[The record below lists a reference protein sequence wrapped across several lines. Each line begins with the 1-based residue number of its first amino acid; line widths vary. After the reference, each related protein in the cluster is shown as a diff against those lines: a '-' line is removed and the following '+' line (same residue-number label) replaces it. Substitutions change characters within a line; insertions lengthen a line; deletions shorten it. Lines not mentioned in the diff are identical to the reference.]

1 MTSSNAEEQ
10 SFSKLMAGAMLMDGG
25 ECNDLLYNWPEG
37 ATTSTNGS
45 AFVKAER
52 SSEHFT
58 PSATCLEPWSL
69 QNQVPDFSTHSSY
82 PYLPPN
88 NGFFHAQVPNGRM
101 NNLFGQNHDLDSLKP
116 LHDQFRQ
123 KYGNYSNEKY
133 PDFNVALKA
142 EICDRK
148 WKPCS
153 FNSNTD
159 LYENLSKS
167 VNNSSSDEAYS
178 QKSFKQNE
186 SKLTQLGIPNRQDDL
201 PKPKLKSFDF
211 GESDSDSKASNSG
224 SGSRLE
230 DWPPSSSPSTTPMDI
245 NIDEMVNSGVT
256 IAGYKPR
263 KIISKRKKSN
273 IPSESKDYGYWEKRK
288 KNNDSARRSR
298 EAKKEKERSF
308 YKRALELEYENHY
321 LKERVQFL
329 ERKIETLMHQNPN
342 LSNGDSQTTSL

>member
-1 MTSSNAEEQ
+1 MSSSNAEEQ
-10 SFSKLMAGAMLMDGG
+10 SFSKLMAGALLMD
-25 ECNDLLYNWPEG
+25 NDSDLLFNWPPDG
-37 ATTSTNGS
+37 ATPPTNGS

-52 SSEHFT
+52 TTDNFL
-58 PSATCLEPWSL
+58 PAPCIEPWSL
-69 QNQVPDFSTHSSY
+69 PSQVPDFSNHSSY
-82 PYLPPN
+82 PYLPQN
-88 NGFFHAQVPNGRM
+88 NGIFHAQVPNGRI
-101 NNLFGQNHDLDSLKP
+101 NNLFGQSHDVDSLKP

-142 EICDRK
+142 EINDRSK
-148 WKPCS
+148 WKQCS
-153 FNSNTD
+153 FSSNKEPFD
-159 LYENLSKS
+159 NLSKS
-167 VNNSSSDEAYS
+167 VNNSPDEPFS
-178 QKSFKQNE
+178 QKSFKQSE
-186 SKLTQLGIPNRQDDL
+186 SKLTQLGIPNRSDDTL
-201 PKPKLKSFDF
+201 KRKPFDF
-211 GESDSDSKASNSG
+211 IESDSDSKASGSG
-224 SGSRLE
+224 SGSRVE
-230 DWPPSSSPSTTPMDI
+230 DWATGNSNSPSDIPLDI

-273 IPSESKDYGYWEKRK
+273 IPTESKDNGYWEKRK

-342 LSNGDSQTTSL
+342 LSNGDSQNSSL

>member
-1 MTSSNAEEQ
+1 MSSSNAEEQ
-10 SFSKLMAGAMLMDGG
+10 SFSKLMAGALLMDSD
-25 ECNDLLYNWPEG
+25 NDLLFNWPDG

-52 SSEHFT
+52 STDHFQ
-58 PSATCLEPWSL
+58 SASCIEPWSL
-69 QNQVPDFSTHSSY
+69 QTQVPDFSTHSSY
-82 PYLPPN
+82 PYLPQN
-88 NGFFHAQVPNGRM
+88 NGLFHAQVPNGRT
-101 NNLFGQNHDLDSLKP
+101 NNLFAQNPDLDSLKP

-148 WKPCS
+148 WKQCS
-153 FNSNTD
+153 FNSNTE

-167 VNNSSSDEAYS
+167 VNNNSADEAYS
-178 QKSFKQNE
+178 QKSFKQSE
-186 SKLTQLGIPNRQDDL
+186 SELTPLRIPHLQDDPL
-201 PKPKLKSFDF
+201 KRKPFDF
-211 GESDSDSKASNSG
+211 VESDSDSKASGSG
-224 SGSRLE
+224 SGSRVE
-230 DWPPSSSPSTTPMDI
+230 DWASGNSPSTIPLDI

-263 KIISKRKKSN
+263 KIISKRKKSS
-273 IPSESKDYGYWEKRK
+273 IPVESKDNGYWEKRK

-329 ERKIETLMHQNPN
+329 ERKIETLMHQNPTI
-342 LSNGDSQTTSL
+342 SNGDSQTT